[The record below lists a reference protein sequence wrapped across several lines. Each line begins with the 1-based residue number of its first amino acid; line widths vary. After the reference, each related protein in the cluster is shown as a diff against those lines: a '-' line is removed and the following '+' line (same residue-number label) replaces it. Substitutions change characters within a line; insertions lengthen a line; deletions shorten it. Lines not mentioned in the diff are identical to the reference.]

1 MKKAVWLL
9 LITSLALS
17 AADDKKV
24 FVTKDKN
31 NNLVFSDSPS
41 PGATQVTVKDTATV
55 MAPTSSSP
63 LPTPVVQEDTKF
75 EVAISKPEQ
84 QGTVREN
91 SGTVYVS
98 GQIKPM
104 FSTGL
109 RVKLYLDG
117 KQVAGP
123 TGNANFILHDVERG
137 EHQLLL
143 ELLNENGKVIATSP
157 TTTFYLHRASIISP
171 K

>member
-1 MKKAVWLL
+1 MKKALWLL
-9 LITSLALS
+9 LLTCLAAS
-17 AADDKKV
+17 AAEDKKV
-24 FVTKDKN
+24 FVTVDKN

-41 PGATQVTVKDTATV
+41 PGATQVTVKETATAMV
-55 MAPTSSSP
+55 PPNPGVSTS
-63 LPTPVVQEDTKF
+63 VVKESTTF

-104 FSTGL
+104 FAQGL

-123 TGNANFILHDVERG
+123 TGNANFILHNVDRG
-137 EHQLLL
+137 EHQLTL
-143 ELLNENGKVIATSP
+143 ELLDQSGKIIATSP
-157 TTTFYLHRASIISP
+157 VTTFYLHRASAISP

>member
-1 MKKAVWLL
+1 MKKALWLL
-9 LITSLALS
+9 LFTCLAAV

-24 FVTKDKN
+24 FVTVDKN

-41 PGATQVTVKDTATV
+41 PGATQVTVKDTATA
-55 MAPTSSSP
+55 MLPTSPGVS
-63 LPTPVVQEDTKF
+63 TAVVQESTTF

-104 FSTGL
+104 FAQGL

-123 TGNANFILHDVERG
+123 TGNANFILHNVDRG
-137 EHQLLL
+137 EHQLTL
-143 ELLNENGKVIATSP
+143 ELLDQSGKVIATSP
-157 TTTFYLHRASIISP
+157 VTTFYLHRASAISP

>member
-1 MKKAVWLL
+1 MKKALWLL
-9 LITSLALS
+9 LLTCLAAS

-24 FVTKDKN
+24 FVTVDKN
-31 NNLVFSDSPS
+31 NNLIFSDSPS
-41 PGATQVTVKDTATV
+41 PGATQVTVKDTATA
-55 MAPTSSSP
+55 M
-63 LPTPVVQEDTKF
+63 LPTTPGVSTSVVQETTVF

-104 FSTGL
+104 FAQGL

-123 TGNANFILHDVERG
+123 TGNANFILHNVDRG
-137 EHQLLL
+137 EHQLTL
-143 ELLNENGKVIATSP
+143 ELLDQSGKIIATSP
-157 TTTFYLHRASIISP
+157 VTTFYLHRASAISP